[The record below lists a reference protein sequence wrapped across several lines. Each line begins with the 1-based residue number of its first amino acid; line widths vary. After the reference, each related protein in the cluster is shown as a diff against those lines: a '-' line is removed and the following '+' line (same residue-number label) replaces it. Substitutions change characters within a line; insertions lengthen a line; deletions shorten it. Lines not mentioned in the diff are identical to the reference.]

1 MAETGKPPDEVTAEN
16 TGRHSRRR
24 RARKRRAGDSAGG
37 VLSDGSLEARLTTW
51 ISAVIGIGLLVGQI
65 IATRIVLPGEL
76 MRASLLLLGLIVTTS
91 LIVWLDLLRSKKRN
105 PRPRWLRGVLIAGFL
120 FFSIALGSLVVLS
133 MSANPI
139 AEADFS
145 GSDSAPGGYTARSQ
159 FDIKMLQLKF
169 AIFSILTSV
178 AGLALLAHVFGTASH
193 RRSGRAAASVG
204 H

>member
-1 MAETGKPPDEVTAEN
+1 MAETGNPPDEVSADSS
-16 TGRHSRRR
+16 GRHSRRR
-24 RARKRRAGDSAGG
+24 RARKRRAGDGAGA
-37 VLSDGSLEARLTTW
+37 LSDGSLEARLTTW
-51 ISAVIGIGLLVGQI
+51 ISAVLGVGLLIGQLV
-65 IATRIVLPGEL
+65 ATRIVLPAEV
-76 MRASLLLLGLIVTTS
+76 MRATLLLFGLIVTTS

-145 GSDSAPGGYTARSQ
+145 GSDSAPGTYSARSQ

-178 AGLALLAHVFGTASH
+178 AGLALLAHVLGTTSH